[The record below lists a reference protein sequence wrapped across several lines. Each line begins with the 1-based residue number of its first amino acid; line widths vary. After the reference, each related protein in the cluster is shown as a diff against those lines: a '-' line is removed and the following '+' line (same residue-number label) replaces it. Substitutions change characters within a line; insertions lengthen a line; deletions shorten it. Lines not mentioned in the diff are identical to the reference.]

1 MALWMISGAVH
12 AAKKQTPDVAAFTN
26 IDLQL
31 ELMSY
36 ADRYAAEVA
45 QAADDVERLGPPPET
60 RRAILGDLVYSAA
73 AAFTIAVD
81 PDPQSG
87 LLDMVVMTT
96 LGRTVFEDYWRPR
109 LGDAAIPV
117 IAALTK
123 LEEDVWMVAS
133 PVLDAE
139 QQRELR
145 ERITI
150 FHRDNPELSTFSHL
164 RFADFPSKHASS
176 SLRKKRSGGIFPGV
190 KGVTNEVEQTRIL
203 AERAIYVGTRLPLLT
218 GGFADAWDAHR
229 ISVASDRLATFAE
242 QLPEQIATLREE
254 TLEQVYS
261 EVSAIR
267 SEAIE
272 HAMGSIATEREQ
284 IFRQI
289 TDEEEGMGILLTEL
303 RQTLTEANTLVAST
317 DTLAQRF
324 VGGEPGEPARPFD
337 IEDYRTT
344 IVEAGT
350 VVQGLNALVQSAN
363 ELLESPD
370 TEHLTRAVNAA
381 IDATGRTGEEL
392 IDYTFLRA
400 ALLIVLALVGY
411 VIARFGYRWL
421 EMRMLG
427 ERRA

>member
-1 MALWMISGAVH
+1 
-12 AAKKQTPDVAAFTN
+12 
-26 IDLQL
+26 
-31 ELMSY
+31 
-36 ADRYAAEVA
+36 
-45 QAADDVERLGPPPET
+45 
-60 RRAILGDLVYSAA
+60 
-73 AAFTIAVD
+73 
-81 PDPQSG
+81 
-87 LLDMVVMTT
+87 
-96 LGRTVFEDYWRPR
+96 
-109 LGDAAIPV
+109 
-117 IAALTK
+117 
-123 LEEDVWMVAS
+123 
-133 PVLDAE
+133 
-139 QQRELR
+139 
-145 ERITI
+145 
-150 FHRDNPELSTFSHL
+150 
-164 RFADFPSKHASS
+164 
-176 SLRKKRSGGIFPGV
+176 
-190 KGVTNEVEQTRIL
+190 VTNEVEQTRIL
-203 AERAIYVGTRLPLLT
+203 AERAIYVGTRMPLLT
-218 GGFADAWDAHR
+218 GGFADAWMSRLLANPTAEEVRADAHR